1 MSRYFAFPRM
11 VLALVV
17 LIPRA
22 GLTQVPRAPST
33 WTQPRTPD
41 GQPDLQGTWSN
52 GTITPME
59 RPARLAGKEFFTG
72 KEAAEFEA
80 QVAGNRNAD
89 RRDGTAEQD
98 VSRAYNDFWYDWG
111 SRVVKTRRTSMV
123 IDPPD
128 GRIPPL
134 TPAAQKA
141 QRARN
146 EAYMRRATAPE
157 DRILTERCL
166 LFPTAGPPMVPYAY
180 NNNYQIVQSPGFVM
194 IQVEMAHD
202 VRIVPL
208 DGSPHPPPGVRLWMG
223 DSRGHW
229 EAGTLVVDTT
239 NFTGKTAFRG
249 ADENLHVVER
259 FTRIDP
265 ETIIYRFT
273 VDDSTAFTKPWT
285 GELPMVAAKGPLYE
299 YACHEGNSGLVG
311 ILAGARADDAAD
323 EAAKKSK

>member
-1 MSRYFAFPRM
+1 MSRHFRFPGA
-11 VLALVV
+11 VVALVV
-17 LIPRA
+17 LLPQT
-22 GLTQVPRAPST
+22 GFPQAPGRSSA
-33 WTQPRTPD
+33 WTQPRTSD
-41 GQPDLQGTWSN
+41 GQPDLQGIWSN
-52 GTITPME
+52 GTITPLE
-59 RPARLAGKEFFTG
+59 RPAALAGKEFFTE
-72 KEAAEFEA
+72 KEAADFEA

-89 RRDGTAEQD
+89 RRDGPVEQD

-128 GRIPPL
+128 GRVPPL

-141 QRARN
+141 QQTRN
-146 EAYMRRATAPE
+146 EAYRRRATSPE

-202 VRIVPL
+202 VRVIPL
-208 DGSPHPPPGVRLWMG
+208 DGGPHPPATVRLWMG

-229 EAGTLVVDTT
+229 EGTTLVVDTT
-239 NFTGKTAFRG
+239 NFTAKTAFRG

-259 FTRIDP
+259 FTRTDP

-273 VDDSTAFTKPWT
+273 VDDPTAFTKQWT

-299 YACHEGNSGLVG
+299 YACHEGNMGMVG
-311 ILAGARADDAAD
+311 ILAGARADDVAD
-323 EAAKKSK
+323 GTAGRSK

>member
-1 MSRYFAFPRM
+1 
-11 VLALVV
+11 
-17 LIPRA
+17 
-22 GLTQVPRAPST
+22 
-33 WTQPRTPD
+33 
-41 GQPDLQGTWSN
+41 
-52 GTITPME
+52 ME
-59 RPARLAGKEFFTG
+59 RPAQLAGKEFFTG

-89 RRDGTAEQD
+89 RRDGPVEQD

-141 QRARN
+141 QKTRN
-146 EAYMRRATAPE
+146 EAYARRATAPE

-202 VRIVPL
+202 VRIIPL
-208 DGSPHPPPGVRLWMG
+208 DGSRHFPADVRLWMG

-229 EAGTLVVDTT
+229 EGSTLVVDTT

-265 ETIIYRFT
+265 ETIIYRFA

-285 GELPMVAAKGPLYE
+285 GEVPMVAAKGPLYE
-299 YACHEGNSGLVG
+299 YACHEGNLGMVG